1 MKPFRILDPNS
12 PERMVRGVCALAVMT
27 KAPQA
32 GRVKTRLV
40 PPLTP
45 EEAAELNKCF
55 LRDTAAAISI
65 ACSRRPGGDEGK
77 RDFKPE
83 SGASHS
89 EATTGACGI
98 AVYTPVGA
106 ESAYTYILPADFS
119 LLPQRGEKFGER
131 LYLAVEDLVQ
141 CGFGSVCLIDSDSPT
156 VSAENFT
163 EAVELLSTT
172 EDRVVLGPSDDGGY
186 YLIGVKKP
194 HRHLFEQIDWSTE
207 RVLNQTI
214 QRASEMGIEVKLLP
228 TGYDVDDSA
237 GLRRLCNELLTDTT
251 SSDIAPHTRKFLAS
265 LVERKKLQA
274 SARRGER
281 RMAKWNEMK
290 RALVTGAAGLIGSHI
305 VDLLVREGWQVRALD
320 NLEPQTHRRGKPA
333 WVNSKAEF
341 IEGDMRNRDAITATL
356 DDIDVIFHQAAYGG
370 YMPEIAKYVHV
381 NSLGT
386 AQMLEVIREKNLPI
400 KKIIVASS
408 QAVYSEGAG
417 ECPKHGL
424 VFPSVRPIEQ
434 LRRGD
439 WQVHCPICGA
449 ITKNVPTPENA
460 PIGGETVYGLT
471 KVDQERL
478 VLLWGK
484 QIGIPT
490 VALRYSCT
498 YGPRQSI
505 FNPYTGVI
513 AIFCTR
519 LLNNL
524 PPVLY
529 EDGEQTRDFSFV
541 ADVARANLLAS
552 QTDKLDGLPVN
563 IGSACGTPIHEIA
576 EQLGDILKIDI
587 APEVN
592 GEFRPGEMRHLTSDT
607 TLARSAGY
615 KPTVDLSEGILRYI
629 DWIRKQSDIRD
640 YFSEASD
647 ILKNKGIVHR
657 VAR

>member
-1 MKPFRILDPNS
+1 
-12 PERMVRGVCALAVMT
+12 
-27 KAPQA
+27 
-32 GRVKTRLV
+32 
-40 PPLTP
+40 
-45 EEAAELNKCF
+45 
-55 LRDTAAAISI
+55 
-65 ACSRRPGGDEGK
+65 
-77 RDFKPE
+77 
-83 SGASHS
+83 
-89 EATTGACGI
+89 
-98 AVYTPVGA
+98 
-106 ESAYTYILPADFS
+106 
-119 LLPQRGEKFGER
+119 
-131 LYLAVEDLVQ
+131 
-141 CGFGSVCLIDSDSPT
+141 
-156 VSAENFT
+156 
-163 EAVELLSTT
+163 
-172 EDRVVLGPSDDGGY
+172 
-186 YLIGVKKP
+186 
-194 HRHLFEQIDWSTE
+194 
-207 RVLNQTI
+207 
-214 QRASEMGIEVKLLP
+214 
-228 TGYDVDDSA
+228 
-237 GLRRLCNELLTDTT
+237 
-251 SSDIAPHTRKFLAS
+251 
-265 LVERKKLQA
+265 
-274 SARRGER
+274 
-281 RMAKWNEMK
+281 
-290 RALVTGAAGLIGSHI
+290 
-305 VDLLVREGWQVRALD
+305 
-320 NLEPQTHRRGKPA
+320 
-333 WVNSKAEF
+333 
-341 IEGDMRNRDAITATL
+341 
-356 DDIDVIFHQAAYGG
+356 
-370 YMPEIAKYVHV
+370 MPEIAKYVHV

-400 KKIIVASS
+400 KKIVVASS

-439 WQVHCPICGA
+439 WQVHCPLCGA
-449 ITKNVPTPENA
+449 ITKSVPTPENA
-460 PIGGETVYGLT
+460 PVGGETVYGLT

-484 QIGIPT
+484 QISIPT

-541 ADVARANLLAS
+541 EDIAHANLLAA

-563 IGSACGTPIHEIA
+563 IGSACGTPIREIA
-576 EQLGDILKIDI
+576 EQLADILKIDI
-587 APEVN
+587 APEIN
-592 GEFRPGEMRHLTSDT
+592 SEFRPGEMRHLTSDT

-615 KPTVDLSEGILRYI
+615 KPTVDLGEGISRYI